1 MAEMN
6 KQEVTEAVKERLTEY
21 VESIT
26 DHSRKG
32 NKKAYICP
40 LCSSGTGRNATG
52 AFTITTDG
60 NSWKCFACD
69 KGGDTLDLIGY
80 VEGIDDYNSKLT
92 RAGELFNMN
101 IDAPAREYQNQDKTA
116 QNTDTRNS
124 IHTPTSGNYLA
135 FYKQANDNIQATNY
149 PEKRGLSKAILD
161 RFKIGYVENWKH
173 PNAPENVTGS
183 PRLIIPV
190 TQTSYL
196 ARDTRDNI
204 PDYQK
209 QYAKTKVGGSDIF
222 NGRAFI
228 DDLDK
233 PIFIVEGEID
243 ALSIMEVGGVAV
255 ALGSTS
261 NAKKLVGM
269 VRDKQLER
277 PLILALDNDS
287 KGRKAQAE
295 LEALLQ
301 AQKTPYTV
309 AVLTEGAI
317 KDPNEML
324 IKNREVFTAR
334 VEDAIKNARDDKEKY
349 LETSTDNYVQ
359 DFLNGIADSVNT
371 PSISTG
377 FPILDKCLDGGFYEG
392 LYIVGAISSLGKT
405 TLVSQIADQVASR
418 GHDVLI
424 FSLEMARSEIMA
436 KSISRHT
443 VMEVL
448 QTGGDMKNAK
458 TVRGITAGN
467 RYEKYN
473 STERELIKNAVQT
486 YSGYAK
492 HIYITEGVGDLGV
505 NQIRATVEKHTR
517 YTGNTPLVIVDYLQ
531 ILAPANERATDKQ
544 NTDKAVM
551 ELKRI
556 SRDFKTPVIG
566 ISSFNRDNYNNAVS
580 MQAFKESGAI
590 EYSSD
595 ILIGLQLKGAGQKDF
610 DATEAKS
617 KNPREIELVILKN
630 RNGKTGDKVPFQF
643 YPMFNY
649 FVENDTPKY
658 IQTESDSDA
667 DKHQVTTEEYEVIPV
682 EGSDLVEIRRKESE

>member
-1 MAEMN
+1 MDRQTA
-6 KQEVTEAVKERLTEY
+6 TEALKERLTEY

-32 NKKAYICP
+32 NKKAYVCP
-40 LCSSGTGRNATG
+40 LCGSGTGRNKTG
-52 AFTITTDG
+52 AFTITKDG
-60 NSWKCFACD
+60 LKWKCFACD
-69 KGGDTLDLIGY
+69 RGGDTLDLIGY
-80 VEGIDDYNSKLT
+80 LEDIDDYSAKVT
-92 RAGELFNMN
+92 RAGELFNLD
-101 IDAPAREYQNQDKTA
+101 IKAPAEYQNQDKTA
-116 QNTDTRNS
+116 QNTDTHNS
-124 IHTPTSGNYLA
+124 IHTPTGGNYLE
-135 FYKQANDNIQATNY
+135 FYKQANKNIQATNY

-173 PNAPENVTGS
+173 PNAPENITGS

-261 NAKKLVGM
+261 NAKKLAGM

-287 KGRKAQAE
+287 RGRKTQAE
-295 LEALLQ
+295 LEGLLQ
-301 AQKTPYTV
+301 AQKTPYTI
-309 AVLTEGAI
+309 AVLTEGAV

-324 IKNREVFTAR
+324 VKNKEAFTAR

-349 LETSTDNYVQ
+349 LETSTDNYIQ
-359 DFLNGIADSVNT
+359 DFVNGIADSVNT
-371 PSISTG
+371 PCISTG
-377 FPILDKCLDGGFYEG
+377 FPMLDEVLDGGLYEG

-405 TLVSQIADQVASR
+405 TLVTQIADQVASK

-424 FSLEMARSEIMA
+424 FSLEMARSEVMA

-443 VMEVL
+443 IMEVL
-448 QTGGDMKNAK
+448 QTGGNTKNAK
-458 TVRGITAGN
+458 TVRGVTAGK
-467 RYEKYN
+467 RYEKYSN
-473 STERELIKNAVQT
+473 TEIELIENAVQA

-505 NQIRATVEKHTR
+505 QQIRETVEKHTR

-595 ILIGLQLKGAGQKDF
+595 ILIGLQLKGAGDKDF
-610 DATEAKS
+610 DPTEAK
-617 KNPREIELVILKN
+617 KKDPREIELVILKN
-630 RNGKTGDKVPFQF
+630 RNGQTGAKVPFEF

-649 FVENDTPKY
+649 FVENDNPQY
-658 IQTESDSDA
+658 ILADSESETTKPQTVGDA
-667 DKHQVTTEEYEVIPV
+667 YDVIPV
-682 EGSDLVEIRRKESE
+682 EGSDLVEIKRREIE

>member
-1 MAEMN
+1 MDRQTA
-6 KQEVTEAVKERLTEY
+6 TEALKERLTEY

-32 NKKAYICP
+32 NKKAYVCP
-40 LCSSGTGRNATG
+40 LCGSGTGRNATG
-52 AFTITTDG
+52 AFTITPDG

-92 RAGELFNMN
+92 RAGELFNMT

-116 QNTDTRNS
+116 QNTDTYNS
-124 IHTPTSGNYLA
+124 IHTPTNGNYLE
-135 FYKQANDNIQATNY
+135 FYKQANKNIQDTNY

-173 PNAPENVTGS
+173 PNAPENVPTS

-190 TQTSYL
+190 TKTSYL
-196 ARDTRDNI
+196 ARDTRENI
-204 PDYQK
+204 PDDQK
-209 QYAKTKVGGSDIF
+209 AYAKAKVGSSDIF

-255 ALGSTS
+255 GLGGTS
-261 NAKKLVGM
+261 NAKKLLKILEG
-269 VRDKQLER
+269 KKLER

-287 KGRKAQAE
+287 AGRKAQDELAKLLQDKKIPYITAE
-295 LEALLQ
+295 LTT
-301 AQKTPYTV
+301 KDV
-309 AVLTEGAI
+309 

-324 IKNREVFTAR
+324 VKNRETFKAR
-334 VEDAIKNARDDKEKY
+334 VEEAIKDDKEKY
-349 LETSTDNYVQ
+349 LETSTDNYIQ
-359 DFLNGIADSVNT
+359 DFVNGIADSVNT
-371 PSISTG
+371 PCIPTC
-377 FPILDKCLDGGFYEG
+377 FPMLDEVLDGGLYEG

-405 TLVSQIADQVASR
+405 TLVAQIADQVASK

-424 FSLEMARSEIMA
+424 FSLEMARSEVMA

-443 VMEVL
+443 IMEVL
-448 QTGGDMKNAK
+448 RTGGDTKNAK
-458 TVRGITAGN
+458 TVRGVTAGK
-467 RYEKYN
+467 RYEKYSN
-473 STERELIKNAVQT
+473 TEIELIENAVQT

-505 NQIRATVEKHTR
+505 QQIRETVEKHTR

-531 ILAPANERATDKQ
+531 ILAPYNERATDKQ

-595 ILIGLQLKGAGQKDF
+595 ILIGLQLKGAGNKDF
-610 DATEAKS
+610 DPTEAK
-617 KNPREIELVILKN
+617 KKDPREIELVILKN
-630 RNGKTGDKVPFQF
+630 RNGQTGAKVPFEF

-649 FVENDTPKY
+649 FVENDNPQY
-658 IQTESDSDA
+658 ILADSESETTKPQTVGDA
-667 DKHQVTTEEYEVIPV
+667 YDVIPV
-682 EGSDLVEIRRKESE
+682 EGSDLVEIKRREIE

>member
-1 MAEMN
+1 MDRQTA
-6 KQEVTEAVKERLTEY
+6 TEAIKERLTDY
-21 VESIT
+21 VEGIT
-26 DHSRKG
+26 ERSKKG
-32 NKKAYICP
+32 NKKAFVCP
-40 LCSSGTGRNATG
+40 LCGSGTGKSGTG
-52 AFTITTDG
+52 AFTITPEG

-92 RAGELFNMN
+92 RAGELFNLD
-101 IDAPAREYQNQDKTA
+101 IDMATEYQNQSKSE
-116 QNTDTRNS
+116 QSTDTHNS
-124 IHTPTSGNYLA
+124 IHTSVDGNYIE
-135 FYKQANDNIQATNY
+135 FYKKANSNIGNTTYA
-149 PEKRGLSKAILD
+149 KDRGLSDSILS
-161 RFKIGYVENWKH
+161 RFKIGFVEDWKH

-196 ARDTRDNI
+196 ARDTRKDI
-204 PDYQK
+204 PEYQR

-222 NGRAFI
+222 NSKAFI
-228 DDLDK
+228 QQEDR
-233 PIFIVEGEID
+233 PIFVVEGEID
-243 ALSIMEVGGVAV
+243 ALSIMEVGGLAV
-255 ALGSTS
+255 GLGSTS
-261 NAKKLVGM
+261 NAKKLAELVKG
-269 VRDKQLER
+269 KELAR
-277 PLILALDNDS
+277 PLILALDNDPRG
-287 KGRKAQAE
+287 KKAQE
-295 LEALLQ
+295 QLEGFLQ

-309 AVLTEGAI
+309 AKLTEGTA

-324 IKNREVFTAR
+324 VSDRGTFEKL
-334 VEDAIKNARDDKEKY
+334 VEEAVKNARDDKEKY
-349 LETSTDNYVQ
+349 LETSTDNYIQ
-359 DFLNGIADSVNT
+359 QFLNGITESVNT

-377 FPILDKCLDGGFYEG
+377 FKLLDEALDGGFYEG

-405 TLVSQIADQVASR
+405 TLVTQIADQIASK

-448 QTGGDMKNAK
+448 QSGGNMSDAK
-458 TVRGITAGN
+458 TVRGITAGA
-467 RYEKYN
+467 RYAKY
-473 STERELIKNAVQT
+473 SQAERELIKQSVTA

-505 NQIRATVEKHTR
+505 NQIRQTVEKHAR

-531 ILAPANERATDKQ
+531 ILAPTNERATDKQ

-566 ISSFNRDNYNNAVS
+566 ISSFNRDNYEKSVS
-580 MQAFKESGAI
+580 MQSFKESGAI

-595 ILIGLQLKGAGQKDF
+595 ILIGLQLKGAGEKDF
-610 DATEAKS
+610 DPTEAK
-617 KNPREIELVILKN
+617 KKDPREIELVILKN
-630 RNGKTGDKVPFQF
+630 RNGKTGVKVPFEF

-649 FVENDTPKY
+649 FVENSDPQYIEADDTIESTETLPEEKYNIIDVGDGLVKIEPK
-658 IQTESDSDA
+658 
-667 DKHQVTTEEYEVIPV
+667 
-682 EGSDLVEIRRKESE
+682 

>member
-1 MAEMN
+1 MN
-6 KQEVTEAVKERLTEY
+6 RQEATEIAKEYLVSYVETLTE
-21 VESIT
+21 
-26 DHSRKG
+26 HSAKG
-32 NKKAYICP
+32 NRKAYVCPICG
-40 LCSSGTGRNATG
+40 SGTGRNKTG
-52 AFTITTDG
+52 AFTITPDG
-60 NSWKCFACD
+60 HSWKCFACE

-80 VEGIDDYNSKLT
+80 VEDLNDYSAKVT
-92 RAGELFNMN
+92 RAGELFNLN
-101 IDAPAREYQNQDKTA
+101 IDIEAPVEYQKQDT
-116 QNTDTRNS
+116 QSNMHTDT
-124 IHTPTSGNYLA
+124 TTQKTETSYIS
-135 FYKQANDNIQATNY
+135 FYKQANKNIQATNY
-149 PEKRGLSKAILD
+149 PEKRGLSEAILN

-173 PNAPENVTGS
+173 PNAPENVPTS

-190 TQTSYL
+190 TKTSYL
-196 ARDTRDNI
+196 ARDTRENI

-209 QYAKTKVGGSDIF
+209 AYAKAKVGSSDIF

-255 ALGSTS
+255 GLGSTS
-261 NAKKLVGM
+261 NYKKLAGLVK
-269 VRDKQLER
+269 DKQLER

-287 KGRKAQAE
+287 RGRKTQAE
-295 LEALLQ
+295 LEKLLQ
-301 AQKTPYTV
+301 AQKTPYTI
-309 AVLTEGAI
+309 AVLTDQNA

-324 IKNREVFTAR
+324 VKNRETFKAR
-334 VEDAIKNARDDKEKY
+334 VEEAIKNAKDDKEKY
-349 LETSTDNYVQ
+349 LETSTDNYIQ

-371 PSISTG
+371 PCISTG
-377 FPILDKCLDGGFYEG
+377 FAMLDEALDGGLYEG

-405 TLVSQIADQVASR
+405 TLVTQIADQIASK

-443 VMEVL
+443 IMEVL
-448 QTGGDMKNAK
+448 QTGEDTKNAK
-458 TVRGITAGN
+458 TVRGVTAGN
-467 RYEKYN
+467 RYEKYSN
-473 STERELIKNAVQT
+473 TEKELIKSAVQT

-505 NQIRATVEKHTR
+505 AQIRETVEKHTR
-517 YTGNTPLVIVDYLQ
+517 YTGNIPLVIVDYLQ

-595 ILIGLQLKGAGQKDF
+595 ILIGLQLKGAGDKDF
-610 DATEAKS
+610 DPTEAKK

-630 RNGKTGDKVPFQF
+630 RNGKTGDKVPFEF

-649 FVENDTPKY
+649 FVENDNPQY
-658 IQTESDSDA
+658 ILADSENE
-667 DKHQVTTEEYEVIPV
+667 TTKTQMVGEAYDVIPV
-682 EGSDLVEIRRKESE
+682 EGTDLVEIKQKESK

>member
-1 MAEMN
+1 MDRQTA
-6 KQEVTEAVKERLTEY
+6 TEAVKERLTEY

-32 NKKAYICP
+32 NKKAYVCP
-40 LCSSGTGRNATG
+40 LCGSGTGRNATG
-52 AFTITTDG
+52 AFTITPDG

-80 VEGIDDYNSKLT
+80 VEGIDDYNSKLK
-92 RAGELFNMN
+92 RAGELFNVT
-101 IDAPAREYQNQDKTA
+101 IDTPAREYQNQDKTA
-116 QNTDTRNS
+116 QNTDTHNS
-124 IHTPTSGNYLA
+124 IHTPTNGNYLA

-255 ALGSTS
+255 ALGSAS
-261 NAKKLVGM
+261 NVKKLAGM

-287 KGRKAQAE
+287 RGKKTQAE
-295 LEALLQ
+295 LEGLLQ

-309 AVLTEGAI
+309 VVLTEGAV

-324 IKNREVFTAR
+324 VKNKEAFTAR

-349 LETSTDNYVQ
+349 LETSTDNYIQ

-405 TLVSQIADQVASR
+405 TLVTQIADQVASR

-424 FSLEMARSEIMA
+424 FSLEMARAEIMA

-448 QTGGDMKNAK
+448 QTGGEMKNAK

-473 STERELIKNAVQT
+473 NTERELIKNAVQT

-617 KNPREIELVILKN
+617 KSPREIELVILKN
-630 RNGKTGDKVPFQF
+630 RNGKTGDKVPFEF

-649 FVENDTPKY
+649 FVENDAPKY
-658 IQTESDSDA
+658 IQAESDSET
-667 DKHQVTTEEYEVIPV
+667 DKHQAITEEYEVIPV

>member
-1 MAEMN
+1 
-6 KQEVTEAVKERLTEY
+6 
-21 VESIT
+21 
-26 DHSRKG
+26 
-32 NKKAYICP
+32 
-40 LCSSGTGRNATG
+40 
-52 AFTITTDG
+52 
-60 NSWKCFACD
+60 
-69 KGGDTLDLIGY
+69 
-80 VEGIDDYNSKLT
+80 
-92 RAGELFNMN
+92 
-101 IDAPAREYQNQDKTA
+101 
-116 QNTDTRNS
+116 
-124 IHTPTSGNYLA
+124 
-135 FYKQANDNIQATNY
+135 
-149 PEKRGLSKAILD
+149 
-161 RFKIGYVENWKH
+161 
-173 PNAPENVTGS
+173 
-183 PRLIIPV
+183 
-190 TQTSYL
+190 
-196 ARDTRDNI
+196 
-204 PDYQK
+204 
-209 QYAKTKVGGSDIF
+209 
-222 NGRAFI
+222 
-228 DDLDK
+228 
-233 PIFIVEGEID
+233 
-243 ALSIMEVGGVAV
+243 
-255 ALGSTS
+255 
-261 NAKKLVGM
+261 
-269 VRDKQLER
+269 
-277 PLILALDNDS
+277 
-287 KGRKAQAE
+287 
-295 LEALLQ
+295 
-301 AQKTPYTV
+301 
-309 AVLTEGAI
+309 
-317 KDPNEML
+317 
-324 IKNREVFTAR
+324 
-334 VEDAIKNARDDKEKY
+334 
-349 LETSTDNYVQ
+349 
-359 DFLNGIADSVNT
+359 
-371 PSISTG
+371 
-377 FPILDKCLDGGFYEG
+377 
-392 LYIVGAISSLGKT
+392 
-405 TLVSQIADQVASR
+405 
-418 GHDVLI
+418 
-424 FSLEMARSEIMA
+424 MA

-505 NQIRATVEKHTR
+505 SQIRATVEKHTR

-682 EGSDLVEIRRKESE
+682 EGSDLVEIRRKEIE

>member
-1 MAEMN
+1 MDRQTA
-6 KQEVTEAVKERLTEY
+6 TEALKERLTEY

-32 NKKAYICP
+32 NKKAYVCP
-40 LCSSGTGRNATG
+40 LCGSGTGRNKTG
-52 AFTITTDG
+52 AFTITPDG
-60 NSWKCFACD
+60 HSWKCFACD

-80 VEGIDDYNSKLT
+80 VEDISDYKT
-92 RAGELFNMN
+92 KIARAAELFNLD
-101 IDAPAREYQNQDKTA
+101 IEAPAEHQNQDT
-116 QNTDTRNS
+116 QTNMHTDTK
-124 IHTPTSGNYLA
+124 TETNYID
-135 FYKQANDNIQATNY
+135 FYKQANKNIQDTNY

-161 RFKIGYVENWKH
+161 RFKIGYVENWRH
-173 PNAPENVTGS
+173 PDVSENVPTS

-190 TQTSYL
+190 TKTSYL
-196 ARDTRDNI
+196 ARDTRENI
-204 PDYQK
+204 PDDQK
-209 QYAKTKVGGSDIF
+209 AYAKAKVGSSDIF

-228 DDLDK
+228 EDLDK

-255 ALGSTS
+255 GLGSTS
-261 NAKKLVGM
+261 NANKLLEILEGKK
-269 VRDKQLER
+269 LER

-287 KGRKAQAE
+287 AGIRAQDELAKLLQDKKIPYITAE
-295 LEALLQ
+295 L
-301 AQKTPYTV
+301 TTNDV
-309 AVLTEGAI
+309 

-324 IKNREVFTAR
+324 VKNRETFKAR
-334 VEDAIKNARDDKEKY
+334 VEEAIKDDKEKY
-349 LETSTDNYVQ
+349 LETSTDNYIQ

-371 PSISTG
+371 PCIPTG
-377 FPILDKCLDGGFYEG
+377 FPMLDEVLDGGLYEG

-405 TLVSQIADQVASR
+405 TLVTQIADQVASK

-424 FSLEMARSEIMA
+424 FSLEMARSEVMA

-443 VMEVL
+443 IMEVL
-448 QTGGDMKNAK
+448 RTGGDTKNAK
-458 TVRGITAGN
+458 TVRGVTAGK
-467 RYEKYN
+467 RYEKYSN
-473 STERELIKNAVQT
+473 TEIELIENAVQA

-505 NQIRATVEKHTR
+505 QQIRETVEKHTR

-531 ILAPANERATDKQ
+531 ILAPYNERATDKQ

-595 ILIGLQLKGAGQKDF
+595 ILIGLQLKGAGDKDF
-610 DATEAKS
+610 DPTEAK
-617 KNPREIELVILKN
+617 KKDPREIELVILKN
-630 RNGKTGDKVPFQF
+630 RNGQTGAKVPFEF

-649 FVENDTPKY
+649 FVENDNPQY
-658 IQTESDSDA
+658 ILADSESETTKPQTVGEAYD
-667 DKHQVTTEEYEVIPV
+667 VIPV
-682 EGSDLVEIRRKESE
+682 EGSDLVEIKRREIE

>member
-1 MAEMN
+1 MDRHTA
-6 KQEVTEAVKERLTEY
+6 TEAVKERLTEY

-32 NKKAYICP
+32 NKKAYVCP
-40 LCSSGTGRNATG
+40 LCGSGTGRNATG
-52 AFTITTDG
+52 AFTITPDG

-92 RAGELFNMN
+92 RAGELFNMT
-101 IDAPAREYQNQDKTA
+101 IDTPAREYQNQDKTA
-116 QNTDTRNS
+116 QNTDTHNS
-124 IHTPTSGNYLA
+124 IHTPTNGNYLA

-261 NAKKLVGM
+261 NAKKLAGM

-287 KGRKAQAE
+287 RGRKTQAE
-295 LEALLQ
+295 LEGLLQ

-309 AVLTEGAI
+309 AVLTEGTV

-324 IKNREVFTAR
+324 VKNKEAFTAR

-349 LETSTDNYVQ
+349 LETSTDNYIQ

-405 TLVSQIADQVASR
+405 TLVTQIADQVASR

-424 FSLEMARSEIMA
+424 FSLEMARAEIMA

-448 QTGGDMKNAK
+448 QTGGEMKNAK
-458 TVRGITAGN
+458 TVRGITTGN
-467 RYEKYN
+467 RYEKYSN
-473 STERELIKNAVQT
+473 TERELIKNAVQT

-505 NQIRATVEKHTR
+505 NQIRSTVEKHTR

-617 KNPREIELVILKN
+617 KSPREIELVILKN
-630 RNGKTGDKVPFQF
+630 RNGKTGDKVPFEF

-649 FVENDTPKY
+649 FVENDAPKY
-658 IQTESDSDA
+658 IQAESDSET
-667 DKHQVTTEEYEVIPV
+667 DKHQEITEEYEVIPV

>member
-1 MAEMN
+1 MN
-6 KQEVTEAVKERLTEY
+6 RQEATEVAKEYLESY
-21 VESIT
+21 VENIT
-26 DHSRKG
+26 EHSSKG
-32 NKKAYICP
+32 NKRAYVCPICG
-40 LCSSGTGRNATG
+40 SGTGRNKTG
-52 AFTITTDG
+52 AFTITKDG
-60 NSWKCFACD
+60 LKWKCFACD

-80 VEGIDDYNSKLT
+80 LEDIDDYSAKVT
-92 RAGELFNMN
+92 RAAELFNLD
-101 IDAPAREYQNQDKTA
+101 IEDQNQDT
-116 QNTDTRNS
+116 QSNMHTDT
-124 IHTPTSGNYLA
+124 TTQKTETSYIS
-135 FYKQANDNIQATNY
+135 FYKQANKNIQATNY
-149 PEKRGLSKAILD
+149 PGKRGLSKAILN

-190 TQTSYL
+190 TPTSYL
-196 ARDTRDNI
+196 ARDTRENI

-228 DDLDK
+228 DDLAK

-255 ALGSTS
+255 GLGSTS
-261 NAKKLVGM
+261 NYKKLADLVKG
-269 VRDKQLER
+269 KQLER

-287 KGRKAQAE
+287 RGRKTQAE
-295 LEALLQ
+295 LEKLLQ
-301 AQKTPYTV
+301 AQKTPYTI
-309 AVLTEGAI
+309 AVLTDQDA

-324 IKNREVFTAR
+324 VKNREALRAR
-334 VEDAIKNARDDKEKY
+334 VEEAIKNAKDDKEKY
-349 LETSTDNYVQ
+349 LETSTDNYIQ

-371 PSISTG
+371 PCISTG
-377 FPILDKCLDGGFYEG
+377 FPMLDEVLDGGLYEG

-405 TLVSQIADQVASR
+405 TLVTQIADQVASK

-424 FSLEMARSEIMA
+424 FSLEMARSEVMA

-443 VMEVL
+443 IMEVL
-448 QTGGDMKNAK
+448 QTGGDTKNAK
-458 TVRGITAGN
+458 TVRGVTAGN
-467 RYEKYN
+467 RYEKYSN
-473 STERELIKNAVQT
+473 TEKELIKSAVQA

-505 NQIRATVEKHTR
+505 QQIRETVEKHTR

-595 ILIGLQLKGAGQKDF
+595 ILIGLQLKGAGDKDF
-610 DATEAKS
+610 DPTEAKK

-630 RNGKTGDKVPFQF
+630 RNGQTGAKVPFEF

-649 FVENDTPKY
+649 FMENDTPQY
-658 IQTESDSDA
+658 ILADSESETTKPQTVGEAYD
-667 DKHQVTTEEYEVIPV
+667 VIPV
-682 EGSDLVEIRRKESE
+682 EGSDLVEIKRREIE

>member
-1 MAEMN
+1 MDRQTA
-6 KQEVTEAVKERLTEY
+6 TEAVKERLTEY

-52 AFTITTDG
+52 AFTITPDG

-92 RAGELFNMN
+92 RAGELFNMT
-101 IDAPAREYQNQDKTA
+101 IDIPAREYQNKDKTA

-173 PNAPENVTGS
+173 PNTPENVTGS

-261 NAKKLVGM
+261 NAKKLAGI

-309 AVLTEGAI
+309 AVLTEGAV

-324 IKNREVFTAR
+324 VKNREAFTAR

-349 LETSTDNYVQ
+349 LETSTDNYIQ

-595 ILIGLQLKGAGQKDF
+595 ILIGLQLKGAGEKNF
-610 DATEAKS
+610 DANEAKKKS
-617 KNPREIELVILKN
+617 PREIELIILKN
-630 RNGKTGDKVPFQF
+630 RNGRTGEKLGYRY
-643 YPMFNY
+643 YPLFNY
-649 FVENDTPKY
+649 FE
-658 IQTESDSDA
+658 
-667 DKHQVTTEEYEVIPV
+667 
-682 EGSDLVEIRRKESE
+682 

>member
-1 MAEMN
+1 MN
-6 KQEVTEAVKERLTEY
+6 RQEATEAIKERLTEY

-26 DHSRKG
+26 DHSAKG
-32 NKKAYICP
+32 NRKAYVCPICG
-40 LCSSGTGRNATG
+40 SGTGRNKTG
-52 AFTITTDG
+52 AFTITPDG
-60 NSWKCFACD
+60 LTWKCFACD
-69 KGGDTLDLIGY
+69 RGGDTLDLIGY
-80 VEGIDDYNSKLT
+80 VEDLNDYSAKVT
-92 RAGELFNMN
+92 RAGELFNLN
-101 IDAPAREYQNQDKTA
+101 IDIEAPVEYQKQDT
-116 QNTDTRNS
+116 QSNMHTDT
-124 IHTPTSGNYLA
+124 TTQKTETSYIS
-135 FYKQANDNIQATNY
+135 FYKQANKNIQATNY
-149 PEKRGLSKAILD
+149 PEKRGLSEAILN

-173 PNAPENVTGS
+173 PNAPENVPTS

-190 TQTSYL
+190 TKTSYL
-196 ARDTRDNI
+196 ARDTRENI

-209 QYAKTKVGGSDIF
+209 AYAKAKVGSSDIF
-222 NGRAFI
+222 NARAFI
-228 DDLDK
+228 DYLDK

-255 ALGSTS
+255 GLGSTS
-261 NAKKLVGM
+261 NYKKLAGLVK
-269 VRDKQLER
+269 DKQLER

-287 KGRKAQAE
+287 RGRKTQAE
-295 LEALLQ
+295 LEKLLQ
-301 AQKTPYTV
+301 AQKTPYTI
-309 AVLTEGAI
+309 AVLTDQNA

-324 IKNREVFTAR
+324 VKNRETFKAR
-334 VEDAIKNARDDKEKY
+334 VEEAIKNAKDDKEKY
-349 LETSTDNYVQ
+349 LETSTDNYIQ

-371 PSISTG
+371 PCISTG
-377 FPILDKCLDGGFYEG
+377 FAMLDEALDGGLYEG

-405 TLVSQIADQVASR
+405 TLVTQIADQIASK

-443 VMEVL
+443 IMEVL
-448 QTGGDMKNAK
+448 QTGEDTKNAK
-458 TVRGITAGN
+458 TVRGVTAGN
-467 RYEKYN
+467 RYEKYSN
-473 STERELIKNAVQT
+473 TEKELIKSAVQT

-505 NQIRATVEKHTR
+505 AQIRETVEKHTR
-517 YTGNTPLVIVDYLQ
+517 YTGNIPLVIVDYLQ

-595 ILIGLQLKGAGQKDF
+595 VLIGLQLKGAGDKDF
-610 DATEAKS
+610 DPTEAKK
-617 KNPREIELVILKN
+617 KNPREVELVILKN
-630 RNGKTGDKVPFQF
+630 RNGQTGSKVPFEF
-643 YPMFNY
+643 YPLFNY
-649 FVENDTPKY
+649 FVENDNPQY
-658 IQTESDSDA
+658 ILADSENE
-667 DKHQVTTEEYEVIPV
+667 TTKTQMVGEAYDVIPV
-682 EGSDLVEIRRKESE
+682 EGTDLVEIKQKESK

>member
-1 MAEMN
+1 MN
-6 KQEVTEAVKERLTEY
+6 RQEATEAIKERLTEY

-26 DHSRKG
+26 DHSAKG
-32 NKKAYICP
+32 NRKAYVCP
-40 LCSSGTGRNATG
+40 LCGSGSGKNKTG
-52 AFTITTDG
+52 AFTITPDG
-60 NSWKCFACD
+60 HSWKCFACD
-69 KGGDTLDLIGY
+69 RGGDTLDLIGY
-80 VEGIDDYNSKLT
+80 VEDLNDYSAKVT
-92 RAGELFNMN
+92 RAGELFN
-101 IDAPAREYQNQDKTA
+101 IDIEAHVERQNQDT
-116 QNTDTRNS
+116 QSNMHTDT
-124 IHTPTSGNYLA
+124 TTQKTETSYIS
-135 FYKQANDNIQATNY
+135 FYKQANKNIQATNY
-149 PEKRGLSKAILD
+149 PEKRGLSEAILN

-173 PNAPENVTGS
+173 PNAPENVPTS

-190 TQTSYL
+190 TKTSYL
-196 ARDTRDNI
+196 ARDTRENI

-209 QYAKTKVGGSDIF
+209 AYAKAKVGSSDIF
-222 NGRAFI
+222 NARAFI
-228 DDLDK
+228 DYLDK

-255 ALGSTS
+255 GLGSTS
-261 NAKKLVGM
+261 NYKKLAGLVK
-269 VRDKQLER
+269 DKQLER

-287 KGRKAQAE
+287 RGRKTQAE
-295 LEALLQ
+295 LEKLLQ
-301 AQKTPYTV
+301 AQKTPYTI
-309 AVLTEGAI
+309 AVLTDQNA

-324 IKNREVFTAR
+324 VKNRETFKAR
-334 VEDAIKNARDDKEKY
+334 VEEAIKNAKDDKEKY
-349 LETSTDNYVQ
+349 LETSTDNYIQ

-405 TLVSQIADQVASR
+405 TLVTQIADQVASK

-443 VMEVL
+443 IMEVL
-448 QTGGDMKNAK
+448 QTGKDTKNAK
-458 TVRGITAGN
+458 TVRGVTAGN
-467 RYEKYN
+467 RYEKYSN
-473 STERELIKNAVQT
+473 TEKELIKNAVQT

-492 HIYITEGVGDLGV
+492 YIYITEGVGDLGV
-505 NQIRATVEKHTR
+505 AQIRETVEKHTR
-517 YTGNTPLVIVDYLQ
+517 YTGNIPLVIVDYLQ

-595 ILIGLQLKGAGQKDF
+595 VLIGLQLKGAGDKDF
-610 DATEAKS
+610 DPTEAKK
-617 KNPREIELVILKN
+617 KNPREVELVILKN
-630 RNGKTGDKVPFQF
+630 RNGQTGSKVPFEF

-649 FVENDTPKY
+649 FVENDNPQY
-658 IQTESDSDA
+658 ILADSENE
-667 DKHQVTTEEYEVIPV
+667 TTKTQMVGEAYDVIPV
-682 EGSDLVEIRRKESE
+682 EGTDLVEIKQKESK

>member
-1 MAEMN
+1 MN
-6 KQEVTEAVKERLTEY
+6 RQEATEVAKEYLISY
-21 VESIT
+21 VETLT
-26 DHSRKG
+26 DHSAKG
-32 NKKAYICP
+32 NRKAYVCPICG
-40 LCSSGTGRNATG
+40 SGTGRSKTG
-52 AFTITTDG
+52 AFTITPDG
-60 NSWKCFACD
+60 HSWKCFACD
-69 KGGDTLDLIGY
+69 RGGDTLDLIGY
-80 VEGIDDYNSKLT
+80 LEDIDDYSAKVT
-92 RAGELFNMN
+92 RAGELFNLD
-101 IDAPAREYQNQDKTA
+101 IEAHEEHQNQDIQTNMHTDKTT
-116 QNTDTRNS
+116 QKTE
-124 IHTPTSGNYLA
+124 TSYIS
-135 FYKQANDNIQATNY
+135 FYKQANKNIQATDY

-190 TQTSYL
+190 TKTSYL

-228 DDLDK
+228 DNLDK

-255 ALGSTS
+255 GLGSTS
-261 NAKKLVGM
+261 NTKKLVEI

-287 KGRKAQAE
+287 RGRKAQAE
-295 LEALLQ
+295 LEKLLQ

-324 IKNREVFTAR
+324 VRDRKAFTAR
-334 VEDAIKNARDDKEKY
+334 VGEAIRNAKDDKEKY
-349 LETSTDNYVQ
+349 LETSTDNYIQ

-371 PSISTG
+371 PCISTG
-377 FPILDKCLDGGFYEG
+377 FSKLDEVLDGGFYEG

-405 TLVSQIADQVASR
+405 TLVTQIADQVASK

-424 FSLEMARSEIMA
+424 FSLEMARGEIMA

-473 STERELIKNAVQT
+473 STERELIKNAVQA

-505 NQIRATVEKHTR
+505 QQIRETVEKHTR

-595 ILIGLQLKGAGQKDF
+595 ILIGLQLKGAGDKNF
-610 DATEAKS
+610 DPTEAKK

-630 RNGKTGDKVPFQF
+630 RNGQTGAKVPFEF

-649 FVENDTPKY
+649 FMENDTPQY
-658 IQTESDSDA
+658 ILADSESETTKPQTVGEAYD
-667 DKHQVTTEEYEVIPV
+667 VIPV
-682 EGSDLVEIRRKESE
+682 EGSDLVEIKRRE

>member
-1 MAEMN
+1 MDRQTA
-6 KQEVTEAVKERLTEY
+6 TEAVKERLTEY

-26 DHSRKG
+26 DHSSKG
-32 NKKAYICP
+32 NKRAYVCPICG
-40 LCSSGTGRNATG
+40 SGTGRNKTG
-52 AFTITTDG
+52 AFTITKDG
-60 NSWKCFACD
+60 LKWKCFACD
-69 KGGDTLDLIGY
+69 RGGDTLDLIGY
-80 VEGIDDYNSKLT
+80 LEDIDDYSAKVT
-92 RAGELFNMN
+92 RAAELFNLD
-101 IDAPAREYQNQDKTA
+101 IEESTEYQKQDKTA
-116 QNTDTRNS
+116 HNTDTQTNM
-124 IHTPTSGNYLA
+124 HTDTKTETNYID
-135 FYKQANDNIQATNY
+135 FYKQANKNIQATNY

-173 PNAPENVTGS
+173 PNATENVTGS

-222 NGRAFI
+222 NGIAFTQNA
-228 DDLDK
+228 DQ

-255 ALGSTS
+255 GLGSTS
-261 NAKKLVGM
+261 NYEKLVGL
-269 VRDKQLER
+269 VKDKQLER

-287 KGRKAQAE
+287 AGRRAQDELAKLLQDKKIPYVTAE
-295 LEALLQ
+295 L
-301 AQKTPYTV
+301 T
-309 AVLTEGAI
+309 TEDV

-324 IKNREVFTAR
+324 VKNRETFKAR
-334 VEDAIKNARDDKEKY
+334 VEEAIKDDKEKY
-349 LETSTDNYVQ
+349 LETSTDNYIQ

-371 PSISTG
+371 PCISTG
-377 FPILDKCLDGGFYEG
+377 FKGIDEALDGGLYEG

-405 TLVSQIADQVASR
+405 TLVTQIADQVAKQ

-424 FSLEMARSEIMA
+424 FSLEMARSELMA

-443 VMEVL
+443 VIEVL
-448 QTGGDMKNAK
+448 DKGGDMKNAK
-458 TVRGITAGN
+458 TVRGITAGV
-467 RYEKYN
+467 RYANYNDTEK
-473 STERELIKNAVQT
+473 ELIKNAVT
-486 YSGYAK
+486 AYSDYAK
-492 HIYITEGVGDLGV
+492 HIYITEGVGDLGAR
-505 NQIRATVEKHTR
+505 QIRETVEKHVQ
-517 YTGNTPLVIVDYLQ
+517 YTGNTPLVIIDYLQ
-531 ILAPANERATDKQ
+531 ILAPYNERATDKQ

-595 ILIGLQLKGAGQKDF
+595 ILIGLQLKGAGEKDF
-610 DATEAKS
+610 DPTEAKK

-630 RNGKTGDKVPFQF
+630 RNGQTGTKIPLEF
-643 YPMFNY
+643 YPLFNY
-649 FVENDTPKY
+649 F
-658 IQTESDSDA
+658 TEMN
-667 DKHQVTTEEYEVIPV
+667 
-682 EGSDLVEIRRKESE
+682 

>member
-1 MAEMN
+1 MN
-6 KQEVTEAVKERLTEY
+6 RQEATEVAKEYLESY

-26 DHSRKG
+26 EHSAKG
-32 NKKAYICP
+32 NRKAYVCP
-40 LCSSGTGRNATG
+40 LCGSGTGRNKTG
-52 AFTITTDG
+52 AFTITPDG
-60 NSWKCFACD
+60 HSWKCFACD

-80 VEGIDDYNSKLT
+80 VEDISDYKT
-92 RAGELFNMN
+92 KIARAGELFNLD
-101 IDAPAREYQNQDKTA
+101 IEAPAEYQNQDKTA
-116 QNTDTRNS
+116 QNTDTHNS
-124 IHTPTSGNYLA
+124 IHTPTGGNYLE

-196 ARDTRDNI
+196 ARDTRENI

-209 QYAKTKVGGSDIF
+209 TYAKAKVGSGDIF

-255 ALGSTS
+255 GLGSTS
-261 NAKKLVGM
+261 NAKKLAGM

-287 KGRKAQAE
+287 RGRKTQAE
-295 LEALLQ
+295 LEGLLQ
-301 AQKTPYTV
+301 AQKTPYTI
-309 AVLTEGAI
+309 AVLTEGAV

-324 IKNREVFTAR
+324 VKNKEAFTAR

-349 LETSTDNYVQ
+349 LETSTDNYIQ

-377 FPILDKCLDGGFYEG
+377 FPMLDEVLDGGLYEG

-405 TLVSQIADQVASR
+405 TLVTQIADQVASK

-424 FSLEMARSEIMA
+424 FSLEMARSEVMA

-443 VMEVL
+443 IMEVL
-448 QTGGDMKNAK
+448 QTGGDTKNAK
-458 TVRGITAGN
+458 TVRGVTAGK
-467 RYEKYN
+467 RYEKYSN
-473 STERELIKNAVQT
+473 TEKELITNAVQA

-505 NQIRATVEKHTR
+505 QQIRETVEKHTR

-595 ILIGLQLKGAGQKDF
+595 ILIGLQLKGAGGKDF
-610 DATEAKS
+610 DPTEAKK

-630 RNGKTGDKVPFQF
+630 RNGQTGAKVPFEF

-649 FVENDTPKY
+649 FVENDNPQY
-658 IQTESDSDA
+658 ILADSESETTKPQTVGEAYD
-667 DKHQVTTEEYEVIPV
+667 VIPV
-682 EGSDLVEIRRKESE
+682 EGSDLVEIKRREIE

>member
-1 MAEMN
+1 MDRQTA
-6 KQEVTEAVKERLTEY
+6 TEALKERLTEY

-26 DHSRKG
+26 DHSSKG
-32 NKKAYICP
+32 NKRAYVCPICG
-40 LCSSGTGRNATG
+40 SGTGRNKTG
-52 AFTITTDG
+52 AFTITKDG
-60 NSWKCFACD
+60 LKWKCFACD

-80 VEGIDDYNSKLT
+80 VEDIDDYSAKVT
-92 RAGELFNMN
+92 RAGELFNLD
-101 IDAPAREYQNQDKTA
+101 IEAPAEYQNQDKTA
-116 QNTDTRNS
+116 QNTDTYNS
-124 IHTPTSGNYLA
+124 IHTPTNGNYSE

-196 ARDTRDNI
+196 ARDTRENI
-204 PDYQK
+204 PEYQK
-209 QYAKTKVGGSDIF
+209 AYAKAKVGSSDIF

-255 ALGSTS
+255 GLGSTS
-261 NAKKLVGM
+261 NANKLVDELK
-269 VRDKQLER
+269 DKKLER

-287 KGRKAQAE
+287 AGRKAQDE
-295 LEALLQ
+295 LAKLLQ
-301 AQKTPYTV
+301 AKKIPYII
-309 AVLTEGAI
+309 AELTTKDA
-317 KDPNEML
+317 KDPNDML
-324 IKNREVFTAR
+324 VRDRGAFEAR
-334 VEDAIKNARDDKEKY
+334 VEKAISEARDDKEKY
-349 LETSTDNYVQ
+349 LETSTDNYIQ

-371 PSISTG
+371 PCISTG
-377 FPILDKCLDGGFYEG
+377 FKGIDEALDGGLYEG

-405 TLVSQIADQVASR
+405 TLVTQIADQVAKQ

-424 FSLEMARSEIMA
+424 FSLEMARSELMA

-443 VMEVL
+443 VIEVL
-448 QTGGDMKNAK
+448 DKGGDMKNAK
-458 TVRGITAGN
+458 TVRGITAGV
-467 RYEKYN
+467 RYANYNDTEK
-473 STERELIKNAVQT
+473 ELIKNAVT
-486 YSGYAK
+486 AYSDYAK
-492 HIYITEGVGDLGV
+492 HIYITEGVGDLGAR
-505 NQIRATVEKHTR
+505 QIRETVEKHTR

-531 ILAPANERATDKQ
+531 ILAPYNERATDKQ

-595 ILIGLQLKGAGQKDF
+595 VLIGLQLKGAGDKDF
-610 DATEAKS
+610 DPTEAKK

-630 RNGKTGDKVPFQF
+630 RNGQTGTKISLEF
-643 YPMFNY
+643 YPLFNY
-649 FVENDTPKY
+649 F
-658 IQTESDSDA
+658 TEMN
-667 DKHQVTTEEYEVIPV
+667 
-682 EGSDLVEIRRKESE
+682 

>member
-1 MAEMN
+1 MDRQTA
-6 KQEVTEAVKERLTEY
+6 TEAVKERLTEY

-32 NKKAYICP
+32 NKKAYVCP
-40 LCSSGTGRNATG
+40 LCGSGTGRNATG
-52 AFTITTDG
+52 AFTITPDG

-80 VEGIDDYNSKLT
+80 VEGIDDYNSKLK
-92 RAGELFNMN
+92 RAGELFNVT
-101 IDAPAREYQNQDKTA
+101 IDTPAREYQNQDKTA
-116 QNTDTRNS
+116 QNTDTHNS
-124 IHTPTSGNYLA
+124 IHTPTNGNYLA
-135 FYKQANDNIQATNY
+135 FYKQANDNIRATNY

-261 NAKKLVGM
+261 NAKKLAGM

-287 KGRKAQAE
+287 RGRKTQAE
-295 LEALLQ
+295 LEGLLQ
-301 AQKTPYTV
+301 AQKTPYTI
-309 AVLTEGAI
+309 AVLTEGAV

-324 IKNREVFTAR
+324 VKNKEAFTAR

-349 LETSTDNYVQ
+349 LETSTDNYIQ

-405 TLVSQIADQVASR
+405 TLVTQIADQVASR

-424 FSLEMARSEIMA
+424 FSLEMARAEIMA

-448 QTGGDMKNAK
+448 QTGGEMKNAK

-467 RYEKYN
+467 RYEKYSN
-473 STERELIKNAVQT
+473 TERELIKNAVQT

-617 KNPREIELVILKN
+617 KSPREIELVILKN
-630 RNGKTGDKVPFQF
+630 RNGKTGDKVPFEF

-649 FVENDTPKY
+649 FVENDAPKY
-658 IQTESDSDA
+658 IQAESDSET
-667 DKHQVTTEEYEVIPV
+667 DKHQAITEEYEVIPV

>member
-1 MAEMN
+1 MDRQTA
-6 KQEVTEAVKERLTEY
+6 TEALKERLTEY

-32 NKKAYICP
+32 NKKAYVCP
-40 LCSSGTGRNATG
+40 LCGSGTGRNATG
-52 AFTITTDG
+52 AFTITPDG
-60 NSWKCFACD
+60 KSWKCFSCD

-92 RAGELFNMN
+92 RAGELFNMT

-116 QNTDTRNS
+116 QNTDTYNS
-124 IHTPTSGNYLA
+124 IHTPTNGNYLE
-135 FYKQANDNIQATNY
+135 FYKQANDNIQATDY
-149 PEKRGLSKAILD
+149 PEKRGLSKAILNH
-161 RFKIGYVENWKH
+161 FNIGYVENWKH
-173 PNAPENVTGS
+173 PNAPENVAGS

-196 ARDTRDNI
+196 ARDTRENI

-209 QYAKTKVGGSDIF
+209 QYAKTKVGGSGIF
-222 NGRAFI
+222 NGIAFTQNA
-228 DDLDK
+228 DQ

-255 ALGSTS
+255 GLGSTS
-261 NAKKLVGM
+261 NAKKLIEILEG
-269 VRDKQLER
+269 KKLER

-287 KGRKAQAE
+287 GGRKAQAE
-295 LEALLQ
+295 LEKLLQ
-301 AQKTPYTV
+301 AQKTPYTI
-309 AVLTEGAI
+309 AVLADQDA

-324 IKNREVFTAR
+324 VKNREAFKVR
-334 VEDAIKNARDDKEKY
+334 VEEAIRNAKDDKEKY
-349 LETSTDNYVQ
+349 LETSIDNYIQ

-371 PSISTG
+371 PYIPTG
-377 FPILDKCLDGGFYEG
+377 FKGIDEALDGGLYEG

-405 TLVSQIADQVASR
+405 TLVTQIADQVAKQ

-424 FSLEMARSEIMA
+424 FSLEMARSELMA

-443 VMEVL
+443 VIEVL
-448 QTGGDMKNAK
+448 DKGGDMKNAK
-458 TVRGITAGN
+458 TVRGITAGV
-467 RYEKYN
+467 RYANYNDTEK
-473 STERELIKNAVQT
+473 ELIKNAVT
-486 YSGYAK
+486 AYSDYAK
-492 HIYITEGVGDLGV
+492 HIYITEGVGDLGAQ
-505 NQIRATVEKHTR
+505 QIRETVEKHVQ
-517 YTGNTPLVIVDYLQ
+517 YTGNTPLVIIDYLQ
-531 ILAPANERATDKQ
+531 ILAPYNERATDKQ

-580 MQAFKESGAI
+580 MQSFKESGAI

-595 ILIGLQLKGAGQKDF
+595 ILIGLQLKGAGQKDPDTNKPF
-610 DATEAKS
+610 DPTEAKK

-630 RNGKTGDKVPFQF
+630 RNGKTGTKIPLEF
-643 YPMFNY
+643 YPLFNY
-649 FVENDTPKY
+649 FIEMN
-658 IQTESDSDA
+658 
-667 DKHQVTTEEYEVIPV
+667 
-682 EGSDLVEIRRKESE
+682 

>member
-1 MAEMN
+1 
-6 KQEVTEAVKERLTEY
+6 
-21 VESIT
+21 
-26 DHSRKG
+26 
-32 NKKAYICP
+32 
-40 LCSSGTGRNATG
+40 
-52 AFTITTDG
+52 
-60 NSWKCFACD
+60 
-69 KGGDTLDLIGY
+69 
-80 VEGIDDYNSKLT
+80 
-92 RAGELFNMN
+92 RAGELFNVI
-101 IDAPAREYQNQDKTA
+101 IDTPAREYQNQDKTA
-116 QNTDTRNS
+116 QNTDTHNS
-124 IHTPTSGNYLA
+124 IHTLTNGNYLA

-149 PEKRGLSKAILD
+149 PEKRGLSKAILE

-209 QYAKTKVGGSDIF
+209 QYEKTKVGGSDIF

-261 NAKKLVGM
+261 NAKKLAGM

-277 PLILALDNDS
+277 PLILALDNDGR
-287 KGRKAQAE
+287 GRKTQAE
-295 LEALLQ
+295 LEGLLQ

-309 AVLTEGAI
+309 AVLTEGTI

-324 IKNREVFTAR
+324 VKNREAFTAR

-349 LETSTDNYVQ
+349 LETSTDNYIQ

-377 FPILDKCLDGGFYEG
+377 FPILDKYLDGGFYEG

-405 TLVSQIADQVASR
+405 TLVTQIADQVASK

-424 FSLEMARSEIMA
+424 FSLEMARAEIMA

-448 QTGGDMKNAK
+448 QTGGEMKNAK

-467 RYEKYN
+467 RYEKYSN
-473 STERELIKNAVQT
+473 AERELIKNAVQT

-595 ILIGLQLKGAGQKDF
+595 ILIGLQLKGAGQKEF

-617 KNPREIELVILKN
+617 KSPREIELVILKN
-630 RNGKTGDKVPFQF
+630 RNGKTGDKVPFEF

-649 FVENDTPKY
+649 FVENDAPKY
-658 IQTESDSDA
+658 IQAESDSEA
-667 DKHQVTTEEYEVIPV
+667 DKHQVTAEEYEVIPV

>member
-1 MAEMN
+1 MDRQTA
-6 KQEVTEAVKERLTEY
+6 TEAIKERLTDY
-21 VESIT
+21 VEGIT
-26 DHSRKG
+26 EHSKKG
-32 NKKAYICP
+32 NKKAFVCP
-40 LCSSGTGRNATG
+40 LCGSGTGKSGTG
-52 AFTITTDG
+52 AFTITPEG

-92 RAGELFNMN
+92 RAGELFNLD
-101 IDAPAREYQNQDKTA
+101 IDMATEYQNQSKSGQVA
-116 QNTDTRNS
+116 DTHNS
-124 IHTPTSGNYLA
+124 IHTSVNVNYIE
-135 FYKQANDNIQATNY
+135 FYKKANSNIGNTTYA
-149 PEKRGLSKAILD
+149 KDRGLSDSILS
-161 RFKIGYVENWKH
+161 RFKIGFVEDWKH

-196 ARDTRDNI
+196 ARDTRKDI
-204 PDYQK
+204 PEYQK
-209 QYAKTKVGGSDIF
+209 QYAKTKVGGSNIF

-228 DDLDK
+228 EHGDR
-233 PIFIVEGEID
+233 PIFVVEGEID
-243 ALSIMEVGGVAV
+243 ALSIMEVGGLAV
-255 ALGSTS
+255 GLGSTS
-261 NAKKLVGM
+261 NTKKLAELVKG
-269 VRDKQLER
+269 KELAR
-277 PLILALDNDS
+277 PLILALDNDPR
-287 KGRKAQAE
+287 GRKAQE
-295 LEALLQ
+295 QLEGFLQ

-309 AVLTEGAI
+309 AKLTEGTA

-324 IKNREVFTAR
+324 VRDR
-334 VEDAIKNARDDKEKY
+334 VAFEKLVEEAVKNARDDKEKY
-349 LETSTDNYVQ
+349 LETSTDNYIQ
-359 DFLNGIADSVNT
+359 QFLNGITESVNT

-377 FPILDKCLDGGFYEG
+377 FKLLDEALDGGFYEG

-405 TLVSQIADQVASR
+405 TLVTQIADQIASK

-448 QTGGDMKNAK
+448 QSGGDMSDAK
-458 TVRGITAGN
+458 TVRGITAGA
-467 RYEKYN
+467 RYAKY
-473 STERELIKNAVQT
+473 SQAERELIKQSVTA

-505 NQIRATVEKHTR
+505 NQIRQTVEKHAR

-531 ILAPANERATDKQ
+531 ILAPTNERATDKQ

-566 ISSFNRDNYNNAVS
+566 ISSFNRDNYEKSVS
-580 MQAFKESGAI
+580 MQSFKESGAI

-595 ILIGLQLKGAGQKDF
+595 ILIGLQLKGAGEKDF
-610 DATEAKS
+610 DPTEAK
-617 KNPREIELVILKN
+617 KKDPREIELVILKN
-630 RNGKTGDKVPFQF
+630 RNGKTGVKVPFEF

-649 FVENDTPKY
+649 FVENSDPQYIEADDTIESTETLPEEKYNIIDVGDGLVKIEPK
-658 IQTESDSDA
+658 
-667 DKHQVTTEEYEVIPV
+667 
-682 EGSDLVEIRRKESE
+682 

>member
-1 MAEMN
+1 MDRQTA
-6 KQEVTEAVKERLTEY
+6 TEAVKERLTEY

-26 DHSRKG
+26 DHSAKG
-32 NKKAYICP
+32 NRKAYVCP
-40 LCSSGTGRNATG
+40 LCGSGTGRNKTG
-52 AFTITTDG
+52 AFTITPDG
-60 NSWKCFACD
+60 HSWKCFACD

-80 VEGIDDYNSKLT
+80 VEDISDYKT
-92 RAGELFNMN
+92 KIARAAELFNLD
-101 IDAPAREYQNQDKTA
+101 IEAPAEYQNQDT
-116 QNTDTRNS
+116 QSNMHTDTK
-124 IHTPTSGNYLA
+124 TETNYID
-135 FYKQANDNIQATNY
+135 FYKQANKKIQATDY

-161 RFKIGYVENWKH
+161 RFKIGYVENWRH
-173 PNAPENVTGS
+173 PNAPENVPTS

-190 TQTSYL
+190 TKTSYL
-196 ARDTRDNI
+196 ARDTRENI
-204 PDYQK
+204 PDDQK
-209 QYAKTKVGGSDIF
+209 AYAKAKVGSSDIF

-228 DDLDK
+228 EDLDK

-255 ALGSTS
+255 GLGSTS
-261 NAKKLVGM
+261 NAKKLLEILEG
-269 VRDKQLER
+269 KKLER

-287 KGRKAQAE
+287 AGRRAQDELAKLLQDKKIPYITAE
-295 LEALLQ
+295 LTDQ
-301 AQKTPYTV
+301 DV
-309 AVLTEGAI
+309 

-324 IKNREVFTAR
+324 VKNRETFKAR
-334 VEDAIKNARDDKEKY
+334 VEEAIKDDKEKY
-349 LETSTDNYVQ
+349 LETSTDNYIQ
-359 DFLNGIADSVNT
+359 DFVNGIADSVNT
-371 PSISTG
+371 PCIPTG
-377 FPILDKCLDGGFYEG
+377 FPMLDEVLDGGLYEG

-405 TLVSQIADQVASR
+405 TLVTQIADQVASK

-424 FSLEMARSEIMA
+424 FSLEMARSEVMA

-443 VMEVL
+443 IMEVL
-448 QTGGDMKNAK
+448 RTGGDTKNAK
-458 TVRGITAGN
+458 TVRGVTAGK
-467 RYEKYN
+467 RYEKYSN
-473 STERELIKNAVQT
+473 TEKELIINAVQA

-505 NQIRATVEKHTR
+505 QQIRETVEKHTR

-531 ILAPANERATDKQ
+531 ILAPYNERATDKQ

-595 ILIGLQLKGAGQKDF
+595 ILIGLQLKGAGNKDF
-610 DATEAKS
+610 DPTEAK
-617 KNPREIELVILKN
+617 KKDPREIELVILKN
-630 RNGKTGDKVPFQF
+630 RNGQTGAKVPFEF

-649 FVENDTPKY
+649 FVENDNPQY
-658 IQTESDSDA
+658 ILADS
-667 DKHQVTTEEYEVIPV
+667 E
-682 EGSDLVEIRRKESE
+682 SDLVEIKRREIE

>member
-1 MAEMN
+1 MDRQTA
-6 KQEVTEAVKERLTEY
+6 TEAVKERLTEY

-32 NKKAYICP
+32 NKKAYVCP
-40 LCSSGTGRNATG
+40 LCGSGTGRNKTG
-52 AFTITTDG
+52 AFTITPDG

-80 VEGIDDYNSKLT
+80 VEDISDYKT
-92 RAGELFNMN
+92 KIARAGELFNLD
-101 IDAPAREYQNQDKTA
+101 IEAPTEYQNQDT
-116 QNTDTRNS
+116 QSNMHTDTK
-124 IHTPTSGNYLA
+124 TETNYID
-135 FYKQANDNIQATNY
+135 FYKQANKNIQATNY

-173 PNAPENVTGS
+173 PNATENVPTS

-190 TQTSYL
+190 TKTSYL
-196 ARDTRDNI
+196 ARDTRENI
-204 PDYQK
+204 PDDQK
-209 QYAKTKVGGSDIF
+209 AYAKAKVGSSDIF

-228 DDLDK
+228 EDLDK

-255 ALGSTS
+255 GLGSTS
-261 NAKKLVGM
+261 NAKKLLEILEG
-269 VRDKQLER
+269 KKLER

-287 KGRKAQAE
+287 AGRRAQDELAKLLQDKKIPYITAE
-295 LEALLQ
+295 LTT
-301 AQKTPYTV
+301 KDV
-309 AVLTEGAI
+309 

-324 IKNREVFTAR
+324 VKNRETFKAR
-334 VEDAIKNARDDKEKY
+334 VEEAIKDDKEKY
-349 LETSTDNYVQ
+349 LETSTDNYIQ

-371 PSISTG
+371 PCISTG
-377 FPILDKCLDGGFYEG
+377 FPMLDEALDGGLYEG

-405 TLVSQIADQVASR
+405 TLVTQIADQVAKQ

-424 FSLEMARSEIMA
+424 FSLEMARSELMA

-443 VMEVL
+443 VIEVL
-448 QTGGDMKNAK
+448 DKGGDMKNAK
-458 TVRGITAGN
+458 TVRGITAGV
-467 RYEKYN
+467 RYANYNDTEK
-473 STERELIKNAVQT
+473 ELIKNAVT
-486 YSGYAK
+486 AYSDYAK
-492 HIYITEGVGDLGV
+492 HIYITEGVGDLGAR
-505 NQIRATVEKHTR
+505 QIRETVEKHTR
-517 YTGNTPLVIVDYLQ
+517 YTGNTPLVIIDYLQ
-531 ILAPANERATDKQ
+531 ILAPYNERATDKQ

-566 ISSFNRDNYNNAVS
+566 ISGFNRDNYNNAVS

-595 ILIGLQLKGAGQKDF
+595 ILIGLQLKGAGNKDF
-610 DATEAKS
+610 DPTEAK
-617 KNPREIELVILKN
+617 KKDPREIELVILKN
-630 RNGKTGDKVPFQF
+630 RNGQTGAKVPFEF

-649 FVENDTPKY
+649 FVENDNPQY
-658 IQTESDSDA
+658 ILADSESETTKPQTVGEAYD
-667 DKHQVTTEEYEVIPV
+667 VIPV
-682 EGSDLVEIRRKESE
+682 EGSDLVEIKRREIE

>member
-1 MAEMN
+1 MDRQTA
-6 KQEVTEAVKERLTEY
+6 TEAIKERLTDY
-21 VESIT
+21 VEGIT
-26 DHSRKG
+26 ERSKKG
-32 NKKAYICP
+32 NKKAFVCP
-40 LCSSGTGRNATG
+40 LCGSGTGKSGTG
-52 AFTITTDG
+52 AFTITPEG

-92 RAGELFNMN
+92 RAGELFNLD
-101 IDAPAREYQNQDKTA
+101 IDMATEYQNQSKDK
-116 QNTDTRNS
+116 QNTDTHNS
-124 IHTPTSGNYLA
+124 IHTSVDGNYIE
-135 FYKQANDNIQATNY
+135 FYKKANSNIGNTTYA
-149 PEKRGLSKAILD
+149 KDRGLSDSILS
-161 RFKIGYVENWKH
+161 RFKIGFVEDWKH

-196 ARDTRDNI
+196 ARDTRKDI
-204 PDYQK
+204 PEYQK
-209 QYAKTKVGGSDIF
+209 QYAKTKVGGSNIF

-228 DDLDK
+228 EHGDR
-233 PIFIVEGEID
+233 PIFVVEGEID
-243 ALSIMEVGGVAV
+243 ALSIMEVGGLAV
-255 ALGSTS
+255 GLGSTS
-261 NAKKLVGM
+261 NAKKLAELVKG
-269 VRDKQLER
+269 KELAR
-277 PLILALDNDS
+277 PLILALDNDPRG
-287 KGRKAQAE
+287 KKAQE
-295 LEALLQ
+295 QLEGFLQ

-309 AVLTEGAI
+309 AKLTEGTA

-324 IKNREVFTAR
+324 VRDR
-334 VEDAIKNARDDKEKY
+334 VAFEKLVEEAVKNARDDKEKY
-349 LETSTDNYVQ
+349 LETSTDNYIQ
-359 DFLNGIADSVNT
+359 QFLNGITESVNT

-377 FPILDKCLDGGFYEG
+377 FKLLDEALDGGFYEG

-405 TLVSQIADQVASR
+405 TLVTQIADQIASK

-448 QTGGDMKNAK
+448 QSGGNMSDAK
-458 TVRGITAGN
+458 TVRGITAGA
-467 RYEKYN
+467 RYAKY
-473 STERELIKNAVQT
+473 SQAERELIKQSVTA

-505 NQIRATVEKHTR
+505 NQIRQTVEKHAR

-531 ILAPANERATDKQ
+531 ILAPTNERATDKQ

-566 ISSFNRDNYNNAVS
+566 ISSFNRDNYEKSVS
-580 MQAFKESGAI
+580 MQSFKESGAI

-595 ILIGLQLKGAGQKDF
+595 ILIGLQLKGAGEKDF
-610 DATEAKS
+610 DPTEAK
-617 KNPREIELVILKN
+617 KKDPREIELVILKN
-630 RNGKTGDKVPFQF
+630 RNGKTGVKVPFEF

-649 FVENDTPKY
+649 FVENSDPQYIEADDTIESTEALPEEKYNIIDVGDGLVKIEPK
-658 IQTESDSDA
+658 
-667 DKHQVTTEEYEVIPV
+667 
-682 EGSDLVEIRRKESE
+682 